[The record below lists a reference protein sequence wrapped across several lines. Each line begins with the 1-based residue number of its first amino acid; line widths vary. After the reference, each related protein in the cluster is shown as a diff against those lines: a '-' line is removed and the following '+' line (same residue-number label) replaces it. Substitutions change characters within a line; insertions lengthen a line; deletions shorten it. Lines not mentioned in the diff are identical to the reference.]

1 MAEHILGIDFGT
13 TNSVM
18 AWYDEKAG
26 RPQVISNAEGEE
38 KTPSVVYY
46 APEGVIVG
54 RGAEMALVDAEF
66 LEEPERG
73 QVLQATFC
81 SVKRDLGKHLLHAL
95 PDGRQVSPVEIA
107 SEVFKKL
114 KTDAEELFFHEKVRR
129 AVVTHPAAF
138 SPSQR
143 KAIEEAARLGGFEQV
158 TLLEEPVA
166 AALGQMAQG
175 SAVGQ
180 GVIVYDLG
188 GGTFDLA
195 YVQRDGTGFR
205 SPLPCLGLPR
215 CGGDDIDQQIYD
227 TLDEKAHGMGMSLY
241 HADGSLSQA
250 ALRECRKGK
259 EQLSSLARSGISIMI
274 PEVHSQSK
282 RYFVERGELEGLMGE
297 LVESTL
303 KQTLELIRRVEQ
315 AGLPLEEVILIG
327 GSTRAPLIAQKLQER
342 LPGSL
347 RLSKTMFA
355 DHAVAMGAAATAATV
370 APAANTIAA
379 ATTMAAEAKQPKE
392 SPMPTPQPVFAPVV
406 PGRRSGAG
414 GSKADVRYVNEH
426 QLTILGRPADSEDE
440 DDWEMLKESAGVVLL
455 PKGWIFGIRIFVD
468 TDDELTEAVENIVQI
483 KEFIVSSITVWGEVT
498 ITDAG
503 LACLEGLTQVTDL
516 DLADCSNITDEGLI
530 CLKGF
535 TQLSELDLSGCNY
548 ITDET
553 LARLEGLTQL
563 SSLHL
568 SGCNQ
573 ITDEGL
579 ASLEGL
585 TRLSSLDLSYC
596 EKITD
601 RGLASLYRL
610 TQLTSLDLPYCRRI
624 TDNGLASLAGLKQL
638 TSLNLSHC
646 YPITDR
652 GLASLAELPQLSSL
666 DLSGCPQ
673 ITGRGLEQLNKLPI
687 TQLNLST
694 MSQIRDEDLAIIGKF
709 FTLEALNL
717 SDCPKITD
725 SGLSNLL
732 GLSAL
737 WGLGLSGCE
746 ALTDRCFETL
756 LRLPALSKLNVEKC
770 SNIHTRSI
778 KNAQKS
784 KPELLILH

>member
-66 LEEPERG
+66 LEEPERS

-95 PDGRQVSPVEIA
+95 PDGRPVSPVEIA

-114 KTDAEELFFHEKVRR
+114 KTDAEELFFHEPVKR

-143 KAIEEAARLGGFEQV
+143 KAIEEAALLGGFEQV

-195 YVQRDGTGFR
+195 YVQRDGAGFR

-227 TLDEKAHGMGMSLY
+227 TLDEKAHELGMSLY

-297 LVESTL
+297 LVENTV
-303 KQTLELIRRVEQ
+303 KQTQELIRRVEQ

-327 GSTRAPLIAQKLQER
+327 GSTRAPLIAQKLQQR
-342 LPGSL
+342 LPQTI
-347 RLSKTMFA
+347 RLSKTMYA
-355 DHAVAMGAAATAATV
+355 DHAVALGAAAQQTHPTSISTSK
-370 APAANTIAA
+370 PA
-379 ATTMAAEAKQPKE
+379 
-392 SPMPTPQPVFAPVV
+392 PQPEPEPEAEP
-406 PGRRSGAG
+406 
-414 GSKADVRYVNEH
+414 E
-426 QLTILGRPADSEDE
+426 
-440 DDWEMLKESAGVVLL
+440 ESANDG
-455 PKGWIFGIRIFVD
+455 PMMR
-468 TDDELTEAVENIVQI
+468 TI
-483 KEFIVSSITVWGEVT
+483 KRY
-498 ITDAG
+498 
-503 LACLEGLTQVTDL
+503 
-516 DLADCSNITDEGLI
+516 
-530 CLKGF
+530 LK
-535 TQLSELDLSGCNY
+535 
-548 ITDET
+548 
-553 LARLEGLTQL
+553 
-563 SSLHL
+563 
-568 SGCNQ
+568 
-573 ITDEGL
+573 
-579 ASLEGL
+579 
-585 TRLSSLDLSYC
+585 SLDWHY
-596 EKITD
+596 
-601 RGLASLYRL
+601 
-610 TQLTSLDLPYCRRI
+610 
-624 TDNGLASLAGLKQL
+624 
-638 TSLNLSHC
+638 
-646 YPITDR
+646 
-652 GLASLAELPQLSSL
+652 
-666 DLSGCPQ
+666 
-673 ITGRGLEQLNKLPI
+673 EQLNDRPI
-687 TQLNLST
+687 LTSTYEGDHGQWDVFLLANEETCRATFLSRLKT
-694 MSQIRDEDLAIIGKF
+694 KIPEAKRAAVNEYLARANFGMTLGAFEMDFEDGEIRFRLDIDVEGN
-709 FTLEALNL
+709 TLREKQVGILF
-717 SDCPKITD
+717 
-725 SGLSNLL
+725 LL
-732 GLSAL
+732 GVTVVDKYLP
-737 WGLGLSGCE
+737 GLMAVTYANKPPKE
-746 ALTDRCFETL
+746 ACQQAE
-756 LRLPALSKLNVEKC
+756 
-770 SNIHTRSI
+770 
-778 KNAQKS
+778 AQD
-784 KPELLILH
+784 